1 MYKIYSKEKNAS
13 GYSWK
18 LTTSIEADE
27 LQVKNNKLLLIKD
40 NKVVLVSPARYTQI
54 VKE

>member
-1 MYKIYSKEKNAS
+1 MYKIYSKEKNNT

-18 LTTSIEADE
+18 FISSINADE
-27 LQVKNNKLLLIKD
+27 LQVKNNKLLLVKD
-40 NKVVLVSPARYTQI
+40 NKIVFVAPARYTQI

>member
-1 MYKIYSKEKNAS
+1 MYKIYSKEKNNS

-18 LTTSIEADE
+18 FISSISADE
-27 LQVKNNKLLLIKD
+27 LQVKNNKLLLLKD
-40 NKVVLVSPARYTQI
+40 NKIVFVAPARYTQI